1 MLSSVI
7 YSVLDLYIYILLLFL
22 LRMDLVYFVNK
33 LLAMLFLFQYVNAV
47 VVDFNEV
54 VVMLHQTIL
63 FGIL

>member
-54 VVMLHQTIL
+54 VVMLHKTIL

>member
-22 LRMDLVYFVNK
+22 LRMDLVYFVDK

>member
-1 MLSSVI
+1 
-7 YSVLDLYIYILLLFL
+7 
-22 LRMDLVYFVNK
+22 MDLVYFVDK

-54 VVMLHQTIL
+54 VVMLHQNIL